1 MDVGVGITA
10 PHFGNKVVKIRDT
23 IRTLWRIWTG
33 DDISVS
39 GCDGAFREN
48 AVDGDT
54 SRIRSKEECHYR
66 PIYPCRT
73 TMDMR
78 LCNIL
83 DVEHD
88 EREVELIVVFELEVG
103 ETGGIGIN
111 RGNLFIPREWSDEK
125 KRSRRLGNG
134 DSHRNAE
141 DDEDEDI
148 PTVLHHDFLLS
159 MRMHGYTTCHTSRL
173 FMH

>member
-33 DDISVS
+33 DDIS

-103 ETGGIGIN
+103 ETDCIGIN
-111 RGNLFIPREWSDEK
+111 RGTSSSPESGATK
-125 KRSRRLGNG
+125 
-134 DSHRNAE
+134 RNAAGGWAMA
-141 DDEDEDI
+141 I
-148 PTVLHHDFLLS
+148 LIVTQRT
-159 MRMHGYTTCHTSRL
+159 MRMKTYQRFCIMTFS
-173 FMH
+173 FP